1 MIPLSL
7 AISMAMA
14 APTQDAPRPRNDA
27 WLILQTAA
35 DPLALVG
42 TAVAK
47 RAPGARVIA
56 TEECDGMR
64 PGLFILVVKPG
75 GRPRPADAYVR
86 RCIAQPY
93 SATGR
98 GIPSVDPSFTALRAR
113 PVNFDGKDSVTFIRA
128 NLLVR
133 PYYVDLADDPREGL
147 RVAVEDMIDGRRRP
161 IERDCNAPEV
171 MRGIDHIAVA
181 CAVEQIAGQPVYRT
195 IIYRASD
202 LSRVREIPRCRDP
215 QFFRFDLLRCWTQT
229 VSPTG
234 KVTLKPRYVTFRW
247 LTMRRIST
255 ACTRTAR
262 ERG

>member
-1 MIPLSL
+1 MFLLMLTLQSAAVLPAGTAPPL
-7 AISMAMA
+7 
-14 APTQDAPRPRNDA
+14 RGEA
-27 WLILQTAA
+27 WLVLQTAA

-42 TAVAK
+42 ADVTK
-47 RAPGARVIA
+47 RVPDARVIA

-75 GRPRPADAYVR
+75 SSARTRDAYVR

-98 GIPSVDPSFTALRAR
+98 GIPSVDPSFAALRAR
-113 PVNFDGKDSVTFIRA
+113 PVNFDGKDIVTFIRA

-133 PYYVDLADDPREGL
+133 PYYVDLANDPREGL

-171 MRGIDHIAVA
+171 MRGVDHIAIA

-195 IIYRASD
+195 VIYRASD
-202 LSRVREIPRCRDP
+202 LSRVREISRCRDP
-215 QFFRFDLLRCWTQT
+215 QFFRVDLLRCWTQT
-229 VSPTG
+229 VSAMG
-234 KVTLKPRYVTFRW
+234 KVTLKPRYVTF
-247 LTMRRIST
+247 
-255 ACTRTAR
+255 
-262 ERG
+262 